1 MYRAR
6 GIAWCVTL
14 LLIGIQSLSAQL
26 DRLPS
31 RRELDSLVRPSLS
44 TTAQRGVAAKKPT
57 INLEEI
63 DGREI
68 IRVQFTLHNTTSSPV
83 VITQFRSMCSCLKV
97 LTRPT
102 TLRPNESLNVEV
114 EFNPAGRTSKFST
127 QVFVYTSLD
136 AKYPPERLT
145 LSGTVHST
153 NRYPHLAQ
161 RAGELYMSRKSVS
174 LTDVKVGKTRREIIT
189 VANGS
194 DTAMTLSAKPLIN
207 GLEFSVTPATLKP
220 GEEGEIVISYT
231 PKEPLKRNIE
241 TMLII
246 EGCDGK
252 PSERTIKVIIK
263 E

>member
-1 MYRAR
+1 MFMAVEAGAQERKVLSRA
-6 GIAWCVTL
+6 
-14 LLIGIQSLSAQL
+14 
-26 DRLPS
+26 
-31 RRELDSLVRPSLS
+31 ELDSLVNPALS
-44 TTAQRGVAAKKPT
+44 TTAQRGIAAEKPT

-63 DGREI
+63 DGTEI
-68 IRVQFTLHNTTSSPV
+68 IRVQFTLLNTTSSPIA
-83 VITQFRSMCSCLKV
+83 ITQFRSMCSCLKV

-102 TLRPNESLNVEV
+102 TLRPNENLNVEV

-136 AKYPPERLT
+136 AKYPTERLT
-145 LSGTVHST
+145 LSGTVYST

-174 LTDVKVGKTRREIIT
+174 LTDVKVGKTRKEIIT

-194 DTAMTLSAKPLIN
+194 NTAMTLSAKPLVN

-220 GEEGEIVISYT
+220 GEEGEIEISYT

-246 EGCDGK
+246 EGCGGK

>member
-1 MYRAR
+1 MFMTVEAGAQERKVLSRA
-6 GIAWCVTL
+6 
-14 LLIGIQSLSAQL
+14 
-26 DRLPS
+26 
-31 RRELDSLVRPSLS
+31 ELDALVNPALS
-44 TTAQRGVAAKKPT
+44 TTAQRGIAAEKPT

-63 DGREI
+63 DGTEI
-68 IRVQFTLHNTTSSPV
+68 IRVQFTLHNTTSSPIA
-83 VITQFRSMCSCLKV
+83 ITQFRSMCSCLKV

-102 TLRPNESLNVEV
+102 TLRPNENLNVEV

-136 AKYPPERLT
+136 AKYPTERLT
-145 LSGTVHST
+145 LSGTVRST

-194 DTAMTLSAKPLIN
+194 DTAMTLSAKPLVN

-220 GEEGEIVISYT
+220 GEEGEIEISYT

-246 EGCDGK
+246 EGCGGK

>member
-1 MYRAR
+1 MFIAVEAGAQERKVLSRA
-6 GIAWCVTL
+6 
-14 LLIGIQSLSAQL
+14 
-26 DRLPS
+26 
-31 RRELDSLVRPSLS
+31 ELDALVNPVLS
-44 TTAQRGVAAKKPT
+44 TTAQRGIAAEKPT

-63 DGREI
+63 DGTEI
-68 IRVQFTLHNTTSSPV
+68 IRVQFTLHNTTSSPIA
-83 VITQFRSMCSCLKV
+83 ITQFRSMCSCLKV

-102 TLRPNESLNVEV
+102 TLRPNENLNVEV

-136 AKYPPERLT
+136 AKYPTERLT
-145 LSGTVHST
+145 LSGTVRST

-194 DTAMTLSAKPLIN
+194 DTAMTLSAKPLVN

-220 GEEGEIVISYT
+220 GEEGEIEISYT

-246 EGCDGK
+246 EGCGGK